1 MYHSQIFCWVNSV
14 LYSIV
19 FFSLHNLENLELNH
33 LFFHV
38 LIKNFILIA
47 WLVWLAYFLQEWK
60 ENKSFYWCWQKNLFL
75 NMNWSKNQKGMCFFF
90 LIASKY
96 QFWICAAP
104 HPSLRRFEKKFFW
117 PYFWNVFEK
126 CHTGT
131 STSLL
136 VFAFFRTPHIISALV
151 DLWGFENACLQ
162 SLNLNIYQAWEVMS
176 PPQK

>member
-1 MYHSQIFCWVNSV
+1 MYHSQIFCWLNSV
-14 LYSIV
+14 VYSIV

-75 NMNWSKNQKGMCFFF
+75 NMNWSKYQKGMCFFF

-104 HPSLRRFEKKFFW
+104 HPSLRRFEKKIFLTIFLKRFW
-117 PYFWNVFEK
+117 KMPHGDQYVSSGFCIFQDTSYNFGFSWFMRFWK
-126 CHTGT
+126 C
-131 STSLL
+131 
-136 VFAFFRTPHIISALV
+136 
-151 DLWGFENACLQ
+151 
-162 SLNLNIYQAWEVMS
+162 M
-176 PPQK
+176 PPES